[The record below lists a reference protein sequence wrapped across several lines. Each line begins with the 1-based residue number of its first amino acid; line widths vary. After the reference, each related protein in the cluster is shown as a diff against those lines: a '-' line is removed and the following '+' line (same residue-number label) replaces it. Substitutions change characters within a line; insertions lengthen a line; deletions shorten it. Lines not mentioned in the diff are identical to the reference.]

1 MIVYLYNYKCSSK
14 NRGRGYKCMCIGIIM
29 HILYTPLENYTQNR
43 EKMYY
48 FVRFLHRKDQN
59 IVKMKWNNG

>member
-1 MIVYLYNYKCSSK
+1 
-14 NRGRGYKCMCIGIIM
+14 MCIGIIM